1 MKTLS
6 RLFQVIVLLLLT
18 VVSADAQ
25 TNTAASVAP
34 GKSAPTIYVRAYRF
48 EGETFLPPEILS
60 GVLSDYTGTVD
71 TSRIREGISKLRE
84 VYNQAGY
91 TNITIS
97 LPPQRLTNGIVTL
110 KIVEIGSKE

>member
-1 MKTLS
+1 M
-6 RLFQVIVLLLLT
+6 
-18 VVSADAQ
+18 VVSAEAQ

-34 GKSAPTIYVRAYRF
+34 KKSPLTFYVRAYRF
-48 EGETFLPPEILS
+48 EGETLLPPEILS
-60 GVLSDYTGTVD
+60 GVLSNYTGTVD

-84 VYNQAGY
+84 VYRQAGY